1 MLNHTAR
8 VSPIRAIVAIALALI
23 CFSAVAAPVLN
34 YQGRLLAPGTNQPK
48 PDGDYSVTFGF
59 YGFSSGGSALWSETK
74 TVTVSNGLF
83 STLLGDT
90 TPLDLKDFDG
100 RAKPTEVV

>member
-34 YQGRLLAPGTNQPK
+34 YQGRLLEPGTNQPMS
-48 PDGDYSVTFGF
+48 PCA
-59 YGFSSGGSALWSETK
+59 SGNRHGTWQAI
-74 TVTVSNGLF
+74 
-83 STLLGDT
+83 
-90 TPLDLKDFDG
+90 PG
-100 RAKPTEVV
+100 RI